1 MGDWGGGGG
10 ESSGRNCETNL
21 YDRTR
26 RTIIIC
32 PPKSYK
38 EIANEKMVLAK
49 IGLEN
54 QIYRGII
61 LSLPPPPPS
70 QNRP

>member
-10 ESSGRNCETNL
+10 ESSGRDCETNL

-38 EIANEKMVLAK
+38 EIVNEKMVLAK
-49 IGLEN
+49 IGPEN

-61 LSLPPPPPS
+61 LSLPPLS